1 MNKEI
6 EEIKNRAE
14 NEIKNCADLKS
25 LEDIKIKYLG
35 RKGELNQILRSLGD
49 LSLEEKKV
57 IGPKAQALKNELDAL
72 FESKKNEFLSKKSR
86 NSLDVT
92 RPGKKIKIGHLHPLT
107 IIENEIIDIFKSMS
121 FSIIDGGPEVETEYY
136 NFDALNIPKNHPARE
151 MHDTFWLKGDTNIQ
165 MHTND
170 TNNTN
175 KTYKLKNLQ
184 TEKLLLRTHTS
195 PMQIRYM
202 ETHKPPFQIVV
213 PGRVFRYEATDA
225 SHEINFNQIEC
236 LMVGKDVNLTNFKYI
251 IEEFFNRLFSAPL
264 SGAGSASGGKKK
276 LEVRL
281 RPSYFPFVEP
291 GLEIDIQCV
300 KCSIRTAQ
308 PSQTQDTRKRP
319 HELES
324 SDYCNVC
331 KGTGWLEIMGAG
343 MVHPNVLKAGG
354 YDPRE
359 YQGFA
364 FGLGCERIAML
375 KYNIPDIRMFY
386 SGDLKFINQF

>member
-1 MNKEI
+1 MDQKIN
-6 EEIKNRAE
+6 EIKNRAE

-57 IGPKAQALKNELDAL
+57 IGPKAQSLRTELDTL
-72 FESKKNEFLSKKSR
+72 LDNKRIELSSKKSR
-86 NSLDVT
+86 NSLDIT

-107 IIENEIIDIFKSMS
+107 IIENEITDIFKSMN
-121 FSIIDGGPEVETEYY
+121 FSVIDGGREVETEYY

-151 MHDTFWLKGDTNIQ
+151 MHDTFWLNP
-165 MHTND
+165 
-170 TNNTN
+170 TNNEG
-175 KTYKLKNLQ
+175 L
-184 TEKLLLRTHTS
+184 EKRNRQSLVVSGRLLLRTHTS

-251 IEEFFNRLFSAPL
+251 IQEFFTRLF
-264 SGAGSASGGKKK
+264 KKK

-300 KCSIRTAQ
+300 KCGGKGCGI
-308 PSQTQDTRKRP
+308 
-319 HELES
+319 
-324 SDYCNVC
+324 C
-331 KGTGWLEIMGAG
+331 KGSGWLEIMGAG

-364 FGLGCERIAML
+364 FGLGTERIAML

>member
-1 MNKEI
+1 MNKKI

-14 NEIKNCADLKS
+14 NEIRNCVDLKS
-25 LEDIKIKYLG
+25 LEDLKIKYLG
-35 RKGELNQILRSLGD
+35 RKGELNQILRSLGG

-57 IGPKAQALKNELDAL
+57 VGPRAQSLRNDLDTL
-72 FESKKNEFLSKKSR
+72 FNNKTKEFLSKKMKS
-86 NSLDVT
+86 SLDVT

-107 IIENEIIDIFKSMS
+107 IIENEITDIFKSMN
-121 FSIIDGGPEVETEYY
+121 FSVIDGGQEVETEYY

-151 MHDTFWLKGDTNIQ
+151 MHDTFWLQDNQKQLTHDTKQLTESQGSKVKGQ
-165 MHTND
+165 
-170 TNNTN
+170 
-175 KTYKLKNLQ
+175 
-184 TEKLLLRTHTS
+184 KLLLRTHTS

-251 IEEFFNRLFSAPL
+251 IQEFFNRLF
-264 SGAGSASGGKKK
+264 KKK
-276 LEVRL
+276 LDVRL

-300 KCSIRTAQ
+300 KCGG
-308 PSQTQDTRKRP
+308 KG
-319 HELES
+319 
-324 SDYCNVC
+324 CNIC
-331 KGTGWLEIMGAG
+331 KDSGWLEIMGAG

>member
-1 MNKEI
+1 MNKKI
-6 EEIKNRAE
+6 DEIKNRAE
-14 NEIKNCADLKS
+14 DEIKNCVDLKS
-25 LEDIKIKYLG
+25 LEDIKIGYLG

-57 IGPKAQALKNELDAL
+57 IGPKAQSLRSDLDVLIENKKGEL
-72 FESKKNEFLSKKSR
+72 LSKKSK
-86 NSLDVT
+86 NSFDVT

-121 FSIIDGGPEVETEYY
+121 FSVIDGGPEVETEYY

-151 MHDTFWLKGDTNIQ
+151 MHDTFWLE
-165 MHTND
+165 
-170 TNNTN
+170 
-175 KTYKLKNLQ
+175 KTADQKDR
-184 TEKLLLRTHTS
+184 LLLRTHTS

-225 SHEINFNQIEC
+225 SHEINFTQIEC

-251 IEEFFNRLFSAPL
+251 IQEFFTRLF
-264 SGAGSASGGKKK
+264 KKK

-300 KCSIRTAQ
+300 KCGG
-308 PSQTQDTRKRP
+308 KG
-319 HELES
+319 
-324 SDYCNVC
+324 CNIC
-331 KGTGWLEIMGAG
+331 KNSGWLEIMGAG

-364 FGLGCERIAML
+364 FGLGAERIAML
-375 KYNIPDIRMFY
+375 KYNVPDIRMFY
-386 SGDLKFINQF
+386 SGDMKFINQF

>member
-1 MNKEI
+1 MNKKI
-6 EEIKNRAE
+6 DEIKNRAE
-14 NEIKNCADLKS
+14 SEIKNCADLKT
-25 LEDIKIKYLG
+25 LEDLKIKYLG
-35 RKGELNQILRSLGD
+35 RKGEVNQILRSLGD

-57 IGPKAQALKNELDAL
+57 IGPKAQSLRNELDIR
-72 FESKKNEFLSKKSR
+72 FDNKKNEFLSAKSR
-86 NSLDVT
+86 SSLDVT

-107 IIENEIIDIFKSMS
+107 IIENEITDIFKSMN
-121 FSIIDGGPEVETEYY
+121 FSVIDGGQEVETEYY

-151 MHDTFWLKGDTNIQ
+151 MHDTFWLQ
-165 MHTND
+165 
-170 TNNTN
+170 NNQKQLTRDA
-175 KTYKLKNLQ
+175 KQL
-184 TEKLLLRTHTS
+184 TEGQRSKVSGQRLLLRTHTS

-236 LMVGKDVNLTNFKYI
+236 LMVGKDVNLTNFKFI
-251 IEEFFNRLFSAPL
+251 IEEFFTRLF
-264 SGAGSASGGKKK
+264 KKK

-291 GLEIDIQCV
+291 GLEIDIRCV
-300 KCSIRTAQ
+300 KCGGKGCGI
-308 PSQTQDTRKRP
+308 
-319 HELES
+319 
-324 SDYCNVC
+324 C
-331 KGTGWLEIMGAG
+331 KNSGWLEIMGAG

-354 YDPRE
+354 CDPRE

-375 KYNIPDIRMFY
+375 KYNIPDVRMFY